1 MKKIRI
7 LPRKETMIVIYP
19 LVAAQYIIYHHE
31 NGLYMPTIFLFLLAL
46 STIVAL
52 GMGIKIVINKFKELK
67 TNVNEKRGN

>member
-31 NGLYMPTIFLFLLAL
+31 NDLFMPTFVLIPI
-46 STIVAL
+46 TISMIIVL
-52 GMGIKIVINKFKELK
+52 GMGFKLVMGKIVDLKKSINER
-67 TNVNEKRGN
+67 EGR